1 MPNFWPF
8 GQPKAMPNFWSSG
21 QLSPRSPSVHT
32 PPSKNSTSSY
42 RTLEAALRLAVP
54 PHPSQPRTG
63 GSFAKETHYES
74 LGFDLI
80 GCSGAYYYGMF
91 WICFRG
97 KHLGSGSA
105 DGHIAARK
113 PDRYGGAGRGPL
125 CYCPCHRPPGRP
137 SAEKISRT
145 QSFVPPQQHPTIHP
159 PIPTH

>member
-80 GCSGAYYYGMF
+80 GCSAGAYYYGMF

-105 DGHIAARK
+105 DVHIAARK
-113 PDRYGGAGRGPL
+113 PDRYGGADGDLL
-125 CYCPCHRPPGRP
+125 CYCQWHRPLDLPVEEKWCRP
-137 SAEKISRT
+137 KRGCLLQLHHAGHR
-145 QSFVPPQQHPTIHP
+145 
-159 PIPTH
+159 